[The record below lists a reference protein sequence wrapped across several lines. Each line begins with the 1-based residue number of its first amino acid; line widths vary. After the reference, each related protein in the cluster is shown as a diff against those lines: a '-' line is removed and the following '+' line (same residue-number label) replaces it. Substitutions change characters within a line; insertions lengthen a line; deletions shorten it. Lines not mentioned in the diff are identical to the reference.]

1 MVFQSCL
8 NYWITELLEL
18 VNFIFFLMYDNA
30 CKVNEKFALD
40 SLYRWQILNRRD
52 PKTEKEAR

>member
-8 NYWITELLEL
+8 NYWINGTGE
-18 VNFIFFLMYDNA
+18 FHFFLMYNNA
-30 CKVNEKFALD
+30 CKVNEKFAFD
-40 SLYRWQILNRRD
+40 SYYRWQILNRRD